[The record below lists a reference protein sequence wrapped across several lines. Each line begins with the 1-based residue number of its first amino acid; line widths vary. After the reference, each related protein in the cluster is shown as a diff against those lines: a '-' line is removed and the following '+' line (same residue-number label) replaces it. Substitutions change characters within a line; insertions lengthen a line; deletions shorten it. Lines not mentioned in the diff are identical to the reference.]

1 MTTPDD
7 DITDNKILEFKPR
20 PEHESPIERKSNWFE
35 HKHGRLLIDFENRV
49 ILCRLC
55 GQSIGPWAA
64 LLAIQESFSEI
75 TYKYK
80 AVKEHEEK
88 SRAEAK
94 KRQEKWQKKN
104 EERRKGGAML

>member
-1 MTTPDD
+1 MTDPAPIEPD
-7 DITDNKILEFKPR
+7 NILQFKPR
-20 PEHESPIERKSNWFE
+20 PEHEPPIERKQHWLE
-35 HKHGRLLIDFENRV
+35 HKHGRLLIDFENRIV
-49 ILCRLC
+49 TCRLC
-55 GQSIGPWAA
+55 DQSIGPWAA

-94 KRQEKWQKKN
+94 KRHEKWQKKH
-104 EERRKGGAML
+104 GGTML